1 MEIRRLWPNKISR
14 DRQAWIKRLAQ
25 AGLRPEKN
33 VDQVY
38 GLYEGEDLIATGS
51 LFHNI
56 IKCVAVREDYQG
68 GPGFN
73 KLIGKLLQMIM
84 LKGELKAYVY
94 TKAQA
99 APAFAHLG
107 FREISRVQDRLVFME
122 RAMKGIA
129 DFLNDLK
136 AQAQLASKR
145 NSPSSDRPESV
156 AAIVLNANPLT
167 LGHMALI
174 DQGRQACSTLHVF
187 VVAEDQSA
195 FPAADRLAL
204 VKEAVA
210 AWPQVQVHS
219 TGPYLVSA
227 ATFPSYFLPEDEDIT
242 RVQARLDAQIF
253 RRYFAPSL
261 GITSRWVGEEPL
273 SPSTQIYNQVMAE
286 VFQEEAPYPPL
297 KLEVI
302 PRAEQDGQPIS
313 ASQVR
318 QYLAQGE
325 LDQALVLV
333 PPVTQK
339 YLQSPQ
345 GQTIIQKLQA
355 V

>member
-1 MEIRRLWPNKISR
+1 MMELRRLWPDKIAR
-14 DRQAWIKRLAQ
+14 DRELWTDFLAQ
-25 AGLRPEKN
+25 AGLRAERN

-38 GLYEGEDLIATGS
+38 GLFEGEDLIATGS

-68 GPGFN
+68 GPAFN
-73 KLIGKLLQMIM
+73 QLISALLQVVMQQ
-84 LKGELKAYVY
+84 GSGQSYVY
-94 TKAQA
+94 TKVRT
-99 APAFAHLG
+99 APAFVHLG
-107 FREISRVQDRLVFME
+107 FQEISRVDGQLVFLE
-122 RAMKGIA
+122 RGMRGLT
-129 DFLNDLK
+129 DFLAALQAKDNKDVLK
-136 AQAQLASKR
+136 SGHSEQ
-145 NSPSSDRPESV
+145 V
-156 AAIVLNANPLT
+156 GAIVLNTNPLT

-174 DQGRQACSTLHVF
+174 DYARQACTRLQLF
-187 VVAEDQSA
+187 VVAEDLSA

-204 VKEAVA
+204 VQEAVA
-210 AWPQVQVHS
+210 DFPEVRVHS

-227 ATFPSYFLPEDEDIT
+227 ATFPSYFLPEEENVT
-242 RVQARLDAQIF
+242 RIQARLDAQIF
-253 RRYFAPSL
+253 RRYFAPTL
-261 GITSRWVGEEPL
+261 GITKRFVGEEPL
-273 SPSTQIYNQVMAE
+273 SPTTHIYNQVMAE
-286 VFQEEAPYPPL
+286 VFQEESPYPPL

-318 QYLAQGE
+318 QYLAQGQ
-325 LDQALVLV
+325 LDPALALV

-345 GQTIIQKLQA
+345 GQAIIQKLQS